1 MIFFYLLVGS
11 LPLTQ
16 HPLLTKFVGEL
27 TVIKVLGGIC
37 LFFALFRAATQRS
50 FPPLFEKGPV
60 RWSLFFFLIGV
71 TSYFVRG
78 SPLPFKS
85 SGVAG
90 LLSCVLLLVLTPI
103 MVDTLPRLRWV
114 LLTII
119 GSVAFASIYVVR
131 EWQTWH
137 NVFPGFRGWGGV
149 TDDPNYF
156 TVTAVLWVPLA
167 FYLARG
173 SGPRWQKWF
182 CMGCCVTTLLAITL
196 AASRGGFLGLLA
208 GLLFTVGRTEHRV
221 RNFGLISLL
230 VVPLIFVAPSSPLKR
245 LTEPTKSDDEAADNR
260 LVVWKGGLRMF
271 QAHPLVGVGLDKF
284 LFLVGQYEEDEPKLV
299 WSLAHNTYLQIA
311 AELGLVGFFPFL
323 AIIFS
328 TYRTLGLVLKR
339 SLDSGPPLLAQA
351 AVAMQ
356 AGLVAWMVSIFFISG
371 LQRTFWLLV
380 ALAISLQCLQT
391 QSSSQ
396 QSDLPVRQ
404 RA

>member
-1 MIFFYLLVGS
+1 
-11 LPLTQ
+11 
-16 HPLLTKFVGEL
+16 
-27 TVIKVLGGIC
+27 
-37 LFFALFRAATQRS
+37 
-50 FPPLFEKGPV
+50 
-60 RWSLFFFLIGV
+60 
-71 TSYFVRG
+71 
-78 SPLPFKS
+78 
-85 SGVAG
+85 
-90 LLSCVLLLVLTPI
+90 
-103 MVDTLPRLRWV
+103 
-114 LLTII
+114 
-119 GSVAFASIYVVR
+119 
-131 EWQTWH
+131 
-137 NVFPGFRGWGGV
+137 
-149 TDDPNYF
+149 
-156 TVTAVLWVPLA
+156 
-167 FYLARG
+167 
-173 SGPRWQKWF
+173 
-182 CMGCCVTTLLAITL
+182 
-196 AASRGGFLGLLA
+196 
-208 GLLFTVGRTEHRV
+208 
-221 RNFGLISLL
+221 
-230 VVPLIFVAPSSPLKR
+230 
-245 LTEPTKSDDEAADNR
+245 
-260 LVVWKGGLRMF
+260 MF